1 MELNLTPIVFRLSCI
16 IFVWKKSINRIY
28 VILNIFLKYLD
39 ILTLLPVF
47 ISCIII
53 NRKTSCISLINF
65 SEVIYEVHRVKT
77 QIINQCNPD
86 FAFPFYTSYKDIF
99 STMLEIQ
106 SVGSLFIIHFF
117 FICKYSYCKSTP
129 LMIPVQLN
137 MKWIQ
142 NF

>member
-1 MELNLTPIVFRLSCI
+1 MIELTDGTESNADCI
-16 IFVWKKSINRIY
+16 SPLMYYFCLKKSINRIY

-65 SEVIYEVHRVKT
+65 SGVIYEVHGVKT

-86 FAFPFYTSYKDIF
+86 FVFPFYTSYKDIF
-99 STMLEIQ
+99 STMLEI
-106 SVGSLFIIHFF
+106 
-117 FICKYSYCKSTP
+117 
-129 LMIPVQLN
+129 
-137 MKWIQ
+137 
-142 NF
+142 